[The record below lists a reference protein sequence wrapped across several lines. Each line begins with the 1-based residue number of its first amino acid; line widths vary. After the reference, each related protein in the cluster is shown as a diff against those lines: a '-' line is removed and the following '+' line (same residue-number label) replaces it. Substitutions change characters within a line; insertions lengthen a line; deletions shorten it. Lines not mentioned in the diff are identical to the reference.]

1 MTFYYN
7 SLLATFPICRNLSLL
22 IPPLPWS
29 PGPSKGAGVAATAPS
44 GATDVGDD
52 TLDDTL
58 DDILAG
64 LPTTAPSGGV
74 QDTQEDKQ
82 DIFIDVSGTEQ
93 ETVYHRWY

>member
-1 MTFYYN
+1 M
-7 SLLATFPICRNLSLL
+7 APCPICCNLSLL
-22 IPPLPWS
+22 IPAAPGS

-58 DDILAG
+58 AR